1 MDWIEILGKN
11 KLFLMTLTSVRY
23 NVIFSLQ
30 LQFLAQMIFSLRVC
44 IGGWDQVGIDC
55 SANQKQLF
63 LVVELDSSKEVF
75 H

>member
-44 IGGWDQVGIDC
+44 SGGQDGEGREGEGKEGGGVGLK
-55 SANQKQLF
+55 NTEMVK
-63 LVVELDSSKEVF
+63 
-75 H
+75 